1 MGLRRIMA
9 AIDTLITKIRR
20 DTRDTGT
27 SDGYDRAFTQQELTD
42 LVELALAEVSRAYPR
57 EITTIVS
64 LPEILSATQISSVSL
79 PSGWDTI
86 YRIDGLK
93 VRVLKNL
100 ANQNV
105 QTYEIVDRLDPTAGD
120 GPYGGW
126 EIHAGNVYLQPAR
139 LGSST
144 THLRLMGY
152 GNWTVDTL
160 DADAEQAVRYF
171 VQSECMFRLVTDRS
185 IFQQWQL
192 NPGNTDVTVP
202 AISQMYAISRQRYDR
217 LIGRLRKLKKV
228 G

>member
-1 MGLRRIMA
+1 MA

-27 SDGYDRAFTQQELTD
+27 SDGYDRAFTTQELTD

-57 EITTIVS
+57 EVTSTVAI
-64 LPEILSATQISSVSL
+64 PEIKTSTHSISVDM
-79 PSGWDTI
+79 PSGFDTI
-86 YRIDGLK
+86 YRIDGLRN
-93 VRVLKNL
+93 RVTTSPTT
-100 ANQNV
+100 QW
-105 QTYEIVDRLDPTAGD
+105 YEVVDRLDPSPGE

-126 EIHAGNVYLQPAR
+126 EIHAGQVYLQPSR
-139 LGSST
+139 LNAST
-144 THLRLMGY
+144 SHIRFMGY

-160 DADAEQAVRYF
+160 DIDAEQAIRYF

-202 AISQMYAISRQRYDR
+202 AINQMYAVSRQRFDR
-217 LIGRLRKLKKV
+217 LISRLRKFKKV